1 MTETR
6 NQGSATSRGDDLIDA
21 ASTLGASVARLGLA
35 AASWPLYLLPP
46 RARSEAIDATTDLF
60 SAVGRLHLGIARAA
74 IRGLDVAA
82 REVNR
87 VVNEQ
92 TEGPEL
98 KTRPSTKVE
107 VETGN

>member
-1 MTETR
+1 MTENR
-6 NQGSATSRGDDLIDA
+6 NQGSATGRGDDLVDA

-46 RARSEAIDATTDLF
+46 RARSEAIDATADLF
-60 SAVGRLHLGIARAA
+60 RAVGRLHLGIARVA

-92 TEGPEL
+92 IEQDEL
-98 KTRPSTKVE
+98 KSRPSTKVE
-107 VETGN
+107 VERGS